1 MVRSNKQE
9 PRVSATYIRSLV
21 KQQLASSTANT
32 MTTTTD
38 TNGGKTQTQTQT
50 QTHKKQV
57 RRRLHT
63 SRPYQERLL
72 NMAEARR
79 EIVTALK
86 QHRASMRQAAM
97 IPPPPPPPPQNLFSA
112 PPPPPPPDPFSW
124 TNPHLNLLLP
134 NQPLGLNLNFQDF
147 NDFIQTSSASSS
159 SSSSSTSSSSSNSSS
174 SSIFTTNPHIYS
186 SPSPP
191 PPTFAATSD
200 SVAQPRKQLM
210 EPEND
215 VVTSGWWSELMM
227 KTVEP
232 EIIKAEDEVVV
243 VEDDVFPKF
252 SDVMEFPSWLN
263 QTEEELFHPYNLTDY
278 SSPHNPPLSCMEIGE
293 IEGTDGD
300 DWLA

>member
-1 MVRSNKQE
+1 MVRPNKQE

-21 KQQLASSTANT
+21 KQQLTSSTT
-32 MTTTTD
+32 MTTTTTD
-38 TNGGKTQTQTQT
+38 GSGGGKTQTQT

-86 QHRASMRQAAM
+86 QHRASMRQATR
-97 IPPPPPPPPQNLFSA
+97 IPPPQPPPPPPPQPLN
-112 PPPPPPPDPFSW
+112 PPDPFSW
-124 TNPHLNLLLP
+124 TNPSLNFLLP

-147 NDFIQTSSASSS
+147 NDFIQTSSTTSS
-159 SSSSSTSSSSSNSSS
+159 SSSSSTSSSSS
-174 SSIFTTNPHIYS
+174 SIFPTNPHIYS

-191 PPTFAATSD
+191 PTFTTANSD
-200 SVAQPRKQLM
+200 SAPQP
-210 EPEND
+210 PSSSNGENN
-215 VVTSGWWSELMM
+215 VITSAWWSELMM

-232 EIIKAEDEVVV
+232 EIKPETEEVAA
-243 VEDDVFPKF
+243 VEDDVFPKL

-263 QTEEELFHPYNLTDY
+263 QTEEELFHPYNLTDNY

-293 IEGTDGD
+293 IEGMDGD
-300 DWLA
+300 DWFA